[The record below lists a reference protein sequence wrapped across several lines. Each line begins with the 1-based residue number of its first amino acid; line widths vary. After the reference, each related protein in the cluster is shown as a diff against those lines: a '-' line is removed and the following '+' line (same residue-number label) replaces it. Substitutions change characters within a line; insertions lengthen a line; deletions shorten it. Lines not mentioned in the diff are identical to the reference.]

1 MIALSGIR
9 IYRSAAMV
17 RLPPSLLMRADTN
30 SPMTKN
36 LGITL
41 IRSPV
46 TTLGNARYANS
57 SAAYTTPYPIEDL
70 YYLSYSLKSIP
81 DKYIPFTREG
91 SANVLVV
98 QQNNAI
104 IRLMR
109 GSKWR
114 SGFAGKGGRVVIL
127 NRSSR

>member
-1 MIALSGIR
+1 MIALSGKL

-46 TTLGNARYANS
+46 TTFGNARYANS

-70 YYLSYSLKSIP
+70 YFRSYRFKSIP
-81 DKYIPFTREG
+81 DKNIPFTREG

-104 IRLMR
+104 IIWVQVLRDFPSSPAV
-109 GSKWR
+109 GS
-114 SGFAGKGGRVVIL
+114 SNTTTGFSEK
-127 NRSSR
+127 